1 MDLQEFNKR
10 LNIVLREKLLTGFL
24 KEEYFIT
31 WDYNY
36 QSEVHSRM
44 QGIIAKV
51 CFEMGFDVEIERGF
65 NYRTD
70 EDKSRRFVPDISVYK
85 DNKLIAFIEYEST
98 NSSDARFYEIDKPVE
113 WPTSDLRYL
122 RDYMKTESV
131 PQPEYWII
139 ISTLPKDSV
148 DPKKWKSWEIYKKD
162 PDFRKLTDS
171 PFEFYFDKYVKETDS
186 VSKKIKHAVNIAL
199 LNLDKNVITIEKS
212 YPKLKI

>member
-1 MDLQEFNKR
+1 MNLQDFIER
-10 LNIVLREKLLTGFL
+10 LNSVLREKLKTGFL
-24 KEEYFIT
+24 KEDYFIT

-70 EDKSRRFVPDISVYK
+70 DNRSRRFVPDISIYK

-98 NSSDARFYEIDKPVE
+98 NSSDARFYDIENLID

-122 RDYMKTESV
+122 REYTKTELV

-139 ISTLPKDSV
+139 ISTLPKESV
-148 DPKKWKSWEIYKKD
+148 DPKKWKAHKISRKG
-162 PDFRKLTDS
+162 PDFRKLTNS
-171 PFEFYFDKYVKETDS
+171 PFEFHFKKYVEATDS
-186 VSKKIKHAVNIAL
+186 VSKEINHAVTIAL
-199 LNLDKNVITIEKS
+199 LNLDKNMVTLEKL
-212 YPKLKI
+212 YPGK